1 MKRPGSAKQSP
12 KKLYVGNQQKNHAAP
27 KYLPNIMNYMREDT
41 LEEELSLLQLTWNEL
56 GITQEYRTV
65 FLNILEEASESERNT
80 IITQEKNN
88 LKKFREILLN
98 LKKEIEN
105 RENNLSQ
112 LKKSEYLIQSSLDN
126 EQNANSINSILQNVI
141 SLIKNL
147 RINAVN
153 IVKKVIKVNQITAYY
168 VNSGKFNIYKIK
180 PEYAYDPKYLFK
192 MKNDLRF
199 LQDSALGT
207 FIEMNNSEIDPFL
220 TNCAPSPN
228 KIKGNKRI
236 IPVSDDMMKSII
248 DSRYLLLQETVLD
261 SIDKENNFNMRS
273 SDFSEMNIMSKNS
286 RNNLLKKLEEE
297 KYKLS
302 QKNFKNLPSGI
313 KLRNNFIHSKGT
325 NISRYI
331 HDLKK
336 GEQNRY
342 NSLFYKKRTSP
353 FSSKKN

>member
-126 EQNANSINSILQNVI
+126 EQNANSINSILQN
-141 SLIKNL
+141 
-147 RINAVN
+147 
-153 IVKKVIKVNQITAYY
+153 
-168 VNSGKFNIYKIK
+168 
-180 PEYAYDPKYLFK
+180 
-192 MKNDLRF
+192 
-199 LQDSALGT
+199 
-207 FIEMNNSEIDPFL
+207 
-220 TNCAPSPN
+220 
-228 KIKGNKRI
+228 
-236 IPVSDDMMKSII
+236 
-248 DSRYLLLQETVLD
+248 
-261 SIDKENNFNMRS
+261 
-273 SDFSEMNIMSKNS
+273 
-286 RNNLLKKLEEE
+286 
-297 KYKLS
+297 
-302 QKNFKNLPSGI
+302 
-313 KLRNNFIHSKGT
+313 
-325 NISRYI
+325 
-331 HDLKK
+331 
-336 GEQNRY
+336 
-342 NSLFYKKRTSP
+342 
-353 FSSKKN
+353 